1 MVYMKSKEQPEDMF
15 ENLAAEI
22 LLGPTLM
29 LVRPKYVDWSRG
41 WDSVQASQVLHQ
53 QTGKYS
59 LL

>member
-29 LVRPKYVDWSRG
+29 LVHPKYVDWSRG
-41 WDSVQASQVLHQ
+41 WDSVQASQVLH
-53 QTGKYS
+53 
-59 LL
+59 